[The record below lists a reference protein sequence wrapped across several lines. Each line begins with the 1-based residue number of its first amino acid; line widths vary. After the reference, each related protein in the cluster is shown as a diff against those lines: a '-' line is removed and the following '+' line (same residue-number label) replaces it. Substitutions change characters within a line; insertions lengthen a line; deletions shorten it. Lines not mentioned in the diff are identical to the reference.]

1 LYHWA
6 KTDVMPEDRPHD
18 EEYTNDERFDKW
30 LETFERRMAQQTSE
44 RVSMQRDL
52 ASKRKRH

>member
-1 LYHWA
+1 
-6 KTDVMPEDRPHD
+6 MPEDRPHD